1 MWALIMGVIF
11 VGWVILRIEKN
22 FNSSIQILEDRISQQ
37 QHQINNLYSEIQDLK
52 IK

>member
-1 MWALIMGVIF
+1 MWAFVMGFIF

-22 FNSSIQILEDRISQQ
+22 FNRSIQILEDRISQQ

-52 IK
+52 NR